1 LKPMPTCQREGWGKG
16 RRDRPRHA
24 FRRFEQYPSRLCD
37 SPEKEDL
44 PSARLHVFLI
54 DGALLCK
61 IAALQ

>member
-1 LKPMPTCQREGWGKG
+1 VGKG
-16 RRDRPRHA
+16 RPDRPRHA

-44 PSARLHVFLI
+44 PSSRVHVFLI
-54 DGALLCK
+54 DCAPLCK